1 MHPKRPVLAIAGY
14 ERFVLFWDYL
24 KRGDPILH
32 NYDFFRKGEDSA
44 KDKGEGGK
52 GAQQFT
58 TMVFTPD
65 GDELLIGQSNGVIQV
80 MDANQGT
87 YKKYSQPLKISEN
100 SSPAILSLIVA
111 NDGIGGKYFATMD
124 ANQCVCLFKK
134 DYLQGDTTKAI
145 EWQFNGKRRTHEIEI
160 TSIAFGESLDENEQI
175 KLRLFS
181 IGRDRRIFEYDVY
194 ASSMQGLAVM
204 TMFKIEKEAHPTA
217 CIWYP
222 KVDTKEDLLLTA
234 NDDYKMKIWN
244 VSTKNSRRTCL
255 GPTYGGEIVKLKK
268 LDIEN
273 NPEKFLIY
281 STKKKVIGL
290 IKMPLDGNPNKTM
303 GLIAHPAEV
312 EDICATADGRY
323 MFTCGGEDLAVN
335 MWSIDV
341 TPIDQAIALG
351 GEGIEPFINLI
362 EGGRDGQTY

>member
-1 MHPKRPVLAIAGY
+1 
-14 ERFVLFWDYL
+14 
-24 KRGDPILH
+24 
-32 NYDFFRKGEDSA
+32 
-44 KDKGEGGK
+44 
-52 GAQQFT
+52 
-58 TMVFTPD
+58 
-65 GDELLIGQSNGVIQV
+65 
-80 MDANQGT
+80 MDANTGQ

-100 SSPAILSLIVA
+100 SSPQILSLIVV
-111 NDGIGGKYFATMD
+111 NDGVGGKYFATMD
-124 ANQCVCLFKK
+124 SNQCVCLFKK
-134 DYLQGDTTKAI
+134 DYLQGDTTKPI
-145 EWQFNGKRRTHEIEI
+145 EWQFHGKRRTHEIEI
-160 TSIAFGESLDENEQI
+160 TSIGFGESLDENEQT

-194 ASSMQGLAVM
+194 ASSQQKGLEVM

-255 GPTYGGEIVKLKK
+255 GPTYGGEITKLKR
-268 LDIEN
+268 LDIDN
-273 NPEKFLIY
+273 NADKYLIY

-290 IKMPLDGNPNKTM
+290 IKMALDGNPNKTM
-303 GLIAHPAEV
+303 GLIAHPDVV
-312 EDICATADGRY
+312 EDICATSDGKY
-323 MFTCGGEDLAVN
+323 LFTCGGEDLAVN

-341 TPIDQAIALG
+341 SPIDQAIALG

-362 EGGRDGQTY
+362 EGGRDGQTYQDMKDFFYYSMIRSKDENTTKARRLNGTVPLDELPNLMRAMGYYPT

>member
-1 MHPKRPVLAIAGY
+1 M
-14 ERFVLFWDYL
+14 
-24 KRGDPILH
+24 
-32 NYDFFRKGEDSA
+32 
-44 KDKGEGGK
+44 
-52 GAQQFT
+52 
-58 TMVFTPD
+58 
-65 GDELLIGQSNGVIQV
+65 
-80 MDANQGT
+80 
-87 YKKYSQPLKISEN
+87 
-100 SSPAILSLIVA
+100 
-111 NDGIGGKYFATMD
+111 
-124 ANQCVCLFKK
+124 
-134 DYLQGDTTKAI
+134 
-145 EWQFNGKRRTHEIEI
+145 
-160 TSIAFGESLDENEQI
+160 
-175 KLRLFS
+175 FS

-194 ASSMQGLAVM
+194 ASSMSKGLEVM

-234 NDDYKMKIWN
+234 NDEYKMKIWN

-268 LDIEN
+268 LDIDN
-273 NPEKFLIY
+273 NPDKFLIY
-281 STKKKVIGL
+281 ATKKKVIGL

-312 EDICATADGRY
+312 EDICASSDGKY

-362 EGGRDGQTY
+362 EGGREG